1 MVVVLQESKPL
12 MGHPMRPEHYLQ
24 LSPVIRRRLRP
35 ATKAVLIDMAS
46 AWLNLA
52 DQAHSIGHQNYGRPL
67 PVKTANRQVPLL
79 PSEARLCCR
88 FEAPSPDH

>member
-24 LSPVIRRRLRP
+24 YALDCHQLSAADSDP

-46 AWLNLA
+46 VWLKLA
-52 DQAHSIGHQNYGRPL
+52 DQAHSIDHQNCGRPL
-67 PVKTANRQVPLL
+67 PVKTA
-79 PSEARLCCR
+79 
-88 FEAPSPDH
+88 